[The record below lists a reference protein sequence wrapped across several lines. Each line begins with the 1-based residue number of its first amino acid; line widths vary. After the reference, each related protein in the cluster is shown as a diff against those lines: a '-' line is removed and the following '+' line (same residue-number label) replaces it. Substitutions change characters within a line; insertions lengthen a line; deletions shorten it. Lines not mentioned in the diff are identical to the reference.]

1 MRIKHR
7 SLLGVFLLNCITL
20 TLYQIYWFFITK
32 TEMNVVNSGRDKV
45 PFFLWFFVPIVNIWW
60 FYRYCRGMEVVTKGA
75 INKWAAFFLPVIIG
89 VVVGVVF
96 GATSTTL
103 VLTTAGLTTSQ
114 IISYGFA
121 VLLFSL
127 PILIYQHYLNKV
139 AR

>member
-32 TEMNVVNSGRDKV
+32 TEMNVVNSNRDKV
-45 PFFLWFFVPIVNIWW
+45 PFFLWFFIPIVNIWW
-60 FYRYCRGMEVVTKGA
+60 FYRYCRAMEAVTKGA
-75 INKWAAFFLPVIIG
+75 INKWAAFFLPVLIG
-89 VVVGVVF
+89 AIVGIVF

-103 VLTTAGLTTSQ
+103 VLTTAGFSSSQ
-114 IISYGFA
+114 LISYGFA
-121 VLLFSL
+121 ILLFSL

-139 AR
+139 SR